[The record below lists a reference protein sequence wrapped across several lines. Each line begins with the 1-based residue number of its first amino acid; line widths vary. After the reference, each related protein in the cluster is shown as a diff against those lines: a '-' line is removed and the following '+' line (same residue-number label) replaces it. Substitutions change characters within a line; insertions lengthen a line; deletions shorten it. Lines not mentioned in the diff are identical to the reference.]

1 MKTATLRKMAMDV
14 TERDTRDVL
23 DTHGCFSEE
32 LFWNISQNSQK
43 RKQGESI
50 FIKRTSCSIATFCFL
65 HFAHSS
71 LLLASCSL
79 VFAC

>member
-32 LFWNISQNSQK
+32 LF
-43 RKQGESI
+43 
-50 FIKRTSCSIATFCFL
+50 
-65 HFAHSS
+65 
-71 LLLASCSL
+71 
-79 VFAC
+79 